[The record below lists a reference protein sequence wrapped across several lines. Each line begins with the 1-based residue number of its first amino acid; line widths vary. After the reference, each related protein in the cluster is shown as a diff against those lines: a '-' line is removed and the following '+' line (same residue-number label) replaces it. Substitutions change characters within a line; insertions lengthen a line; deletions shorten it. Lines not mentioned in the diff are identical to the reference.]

1 MRAKAI
7 IRPGDRVGRVEYTGH
22 VDPGGAPAVRELADL
37 TITKL
42 SVGPMDNN
50 AYLLRCRRTRQQLL
64 IDAANEPD
72 RLRELVGEDGLAT
85 VVTTHQHQ
93 DHWMGLA
100 EVVEATGAESMA
112 HPADAARLPTVTRTV
127 AEGDQV
133 RVGGCD
139 LEVIHLVGHTPG
151 SIALLY
157 RDPAGHAHLF
167 TGDSLFPGGPGKTTG
182 GDDFDSLMG
191 DLQRKVFDRLPD
203 DTWFYPGHGDD
214 STLGAERPA
223 IPEWLARRW

>member
-1 MRAKAI
+1 
-7 IRPGDRVGRVEYTGH
+7 VSYTGH
-22 VDPGGAPAVRELADL
+22 VTPGGPAAVRELPDL

-50 AYLLRCRRTRQQLL
+50 AYLLRCRRTGEQLL

-72 RLRELVGEDGLAT
+72 KLLPLVGDGGLAT

-93 DHWMGLA
+93 DHHVALA
-100 EVVEATGAESMA
+100 AVVEATGAASVA
-112 HPADAARLPTVTRTV
+112 HAHDAGPLPVVTRTV
-127 AEGDQV
+127 GDGDTV
-133 RVGGCD
+133 RVGECP

-157 RDPAGHAHLF
+157 RDPSGHPHLF
-167 TGDSLFPGGPGKTTG
+167 TGDSLFPGGVGNTFG
-182 GDDFDSLMG
+182 NRDNFESLIDDVEHKL
-191 DLQRKVFDRLPD
+191 FDRLPD
-203 DTWFYPGHGDD
+203 ETWFYPGHGDD

-223 IPEWLARRW
+223 LPDWRARGW